1 MNKLKKIT
9 FSLLVLLLA
18 IAITAC
24 GGGGGGGKE
33 VKYPEKPIEM
43 IIVWGA
49 GGGSDLAARLIGDYA
64 AKELGQPFTY
74 NNVTGANGAIGWA
87 QAVQAKP
94 DGYTVAN
101 LTFDV
106 LTNQAMGQTPTK
118 YTDFEPII
126 QFTEQPVGIFVPG
139 NSPYQNITDLLQ
151 AAKEKPGTIQMATT
165 PLGGFFH
172 QAAGLLESKVEG
184 AKFKYV
190 PFKGSAE
197 IISALAGKHVDAGVQ
212 TLTGMEQHVETGNMR
227 LLCVLTD
234 EPVKAFP
241 DAPTAKEEG
250 YDVVWQSWRGFGVPK
265 GTPEEIRQILVDA
278 FKKAYDNSEFKD
290 RAVKAQ
296 LDLVYRGPEDF
307 RKLMD
312 EQYPLLQ
319 DVLKNLG
326 FVK

>member
-1 MNKLKKIT
+1 MKKLYVA
-9 FSLLVLLLA
+9 LLVFLLVFTLA
-18 IAITAC
+18 AC
-24 GGGGGGGKE
+24 SNAKE
-33 VKYPEKPIEM
+33 VKYPEKPMEM

-64 AKELGQPFTY
+64 SKELGQPFTY

-94 DGYTVAN
+94 DGYTIAN

-118 YTDFEPII
+118 YSDFEPII
-126 QFTEQPVGIFVPG
+126 QFTDQPVGIFVPG
-139 NSPYQNITDLLQ
+139 DSPYKEISDLLQ

-172 QAAGLLESKVEG
+172 QAAGLLEGKVEG
-184 AKFKYV
+184 AKFKYI

-212 TLTGMEQHVETGNMR
+212 TLTGMEQHIKAGSMR
-227 LLCVLTD
+227 LLCVLS
-234 EPVKAFP
+234 EQRVKAFP
-241 DAPTAKEEG
+241 EAPTAKEEG

-265 GTPEEIRQILVDA
+265 GTPADVQKILADA
-278 FKKAYDNSEFKD
+278 FKKAYDNPEFKEK
-290 RAVKAQ
+290 AIKAQ
-296 LDLVYRGPEDF
+296 LDLTYRGPEDF
-307 RKLMD
+307 KKLMD
-312 EQYPLLQ
+312 VQYPLLQ
-319 DVLKNLG
+319 DVLKKLG
-326 FVK
+326 FIK